1 MGKEW
6 TMKYPSLEE
15 VKKLHALDQIFEI
28 TKHWNKEMKT
38 AFDYKDQPSIW
49 LTDTKMKRF
58 KQGEE
63 YAKKKQDS
71 RDINDKN
78 QVFIYSKALF
88 RKKWFN
94 KFVHSL
100 ADKEDRKEADIPM
113 LSQE

>member
-1 MGKEW
+1 MDKRCSTSENQHWQDQWHKEAG
-6 TMKYPSLEE
+6 TDETHRNPRLPPIAKQEE
-15 VKKLHALDQIFEI
+15 Q
-28 TKHWNKEMKT
+28 EMKT

-78 QVFIYSKALF
+78 QVFIYSKALS
-88 RKKWFN
+88 RKK
-94 KFVHSL
+94 
-100 ADKEDRKEADIPM
+100 
-113 LSQE
+113 